1 MTPFTEVI
9 LQRAFSCRALSENE
23 PEAKFEFSANGTCA
37 FNGNEPKAK
46 FEFSAAGT
54 CRALSEAELK
64 AEAELSANG
73 TCAFNENELKAKF
86 EFSAAGKCNILRKY
100 ISITKKGEH
109 DEQRTGKDLRP
120 QRNGRSYL

>member
-1 MTPFTEVI
+1 MITVGVKIRTTRVFFDTGGFLP
-9 LQRAFSCRALSENE
+9 CRVLSEDD
-23 PEAKFEFSANGTCA
+23 
-37 FNGNEPKAK
+37 PKEK
-46 FEFSAAGT
+46 S
-54 CRALSEAELK
+54 
-64 AEAELSANG
+64 ELSTND

>member
-1 MTPFTEVI
+1 MK
-9 LQRAFSCRALSENE
+9 
-23 PEAKFEFSANGTCA
+23 PELSANGTCA
-37 FNGNEPKAK
+37 FNENELKAK

-73 TCAFNENELKAKF
+73 TCAFNENELKTKF